1 MMILG
6 VFAILLASGWIIP
19 ETRHPV
25 AVSPY
30 CYPRAAVKQAKA
42 VAVKQLV
49 RLGFWPS
56 GFV

>member
-1 MMILG
+1 MILG
-6 VFAILLASGWIIP
+6 VFAILLASGWIFP
-19 ETRHPV
+19 ETRR
-25 AVSPY
+25 PY

-42 VAVKQLV
+42 VAVKQMV